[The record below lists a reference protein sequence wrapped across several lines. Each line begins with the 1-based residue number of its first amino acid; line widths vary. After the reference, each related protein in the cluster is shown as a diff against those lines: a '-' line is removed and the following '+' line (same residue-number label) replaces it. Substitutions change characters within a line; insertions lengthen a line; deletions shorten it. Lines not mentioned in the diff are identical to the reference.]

1 MNNQMNK
8 PSMTTATAATTAPTT
23 SADRSQLLHEAI
35 SMTMSTAYGIQ
46 RLNENQIGQVLGNL
60 VRSKLLS
67 ADDSYKL
74 RDQLLDPSIFE
85 KALDERVEANLRRK
99 GVISEQMVQGLKSRI
114 QELERKV
121 ANA

>member
-1 MNNQMNK
+1 
-8 PSMTTATAATTAPTT
+8 MTTATAATTAPTT